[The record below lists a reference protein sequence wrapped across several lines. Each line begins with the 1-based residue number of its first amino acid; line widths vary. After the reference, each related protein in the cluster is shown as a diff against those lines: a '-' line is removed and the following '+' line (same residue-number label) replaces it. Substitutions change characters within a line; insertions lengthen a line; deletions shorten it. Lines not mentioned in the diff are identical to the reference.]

1 MFTDTKPITEE
12 TYQALIKAIESWY
25 HRQEEIKRTP
35 DKTKDGICIGYTH
48 LIGWILGIPP
58 SDILGALESGQL
70 RQMKAVKRK
79 R

>member
-1 MFTDTKPITEE
+1 MLSSPNPITPE
-12 TYQALIKAIESWY
+12 TYEAITKAVEAWY
-25 HRQEEIKRTP
+25 HRQDEIKEKP
-35 DKTKDGICIGYTH
+35 DKIKDGICIGYTH